1 MEKKPGCIVAIALL
15 LLIVIGVFAALMSA
29 NARSEREVK
38 ATLTELHSLGY
49 AITGADMPTAEA
61 TPENAAPIYQAAF
74 DLLPKEDRKSS
85 GKATPP
91 TAAEVA
97 ALEPAL
103 TQAGK
108 ASLLANCV
116 FPHDWTNPIAI
127 NFKEF
132 SDFKNIARALN
143 RQATFRAT
151 NGDVNGAFDDIQTMI
166 RMSDHIGKGHVLIA
180 ALVQI
185 AVRSIAM
192 RTIEQTVTLLRP
204 TPPVLTAAKRTLAL
218 LKPISPKSHFQGELL
233 FERGTIDAIRKTPEA
248 ISFMTTGSDNA
259 PSDRDRAVMLAARIP
274 SMLNDMDLVCLKS
287 YVKYHKALPADPEDI
302 GAMSE
307 AAGAIDHELAAH
319 DKELRYGLA
328 SMLMPSLGGFTFTF
342 AADIARRRTV
352 GCLLDALST
361 TPRPTRLVT
370 RGKTAIDP
378 FTGAP
383 LIIRSN
389 PKEIVIYSVG
399 QDKIDD
405 GGDISTGGIKDIIA
419 AYPRPWKPRL

>member
-1 MEKKPGCIVAIALL
+1 MKKKPGCIVAIALL
-15 LLIVIGVFAALMSA
+15 LLIIVGVFAALMSA
-29 NARSEREVK
+29 KARSDRDIK
-38 ATLTELHSLGY
+38 ATLAELHALGY
-49 AITGADMPTAEA
+49 AISGADIPTAEA
-61 TPENAAPIYQAAF
+61 TPNNAAPIYQAAF
-74 DLLPKEDRKSS
+74 NLLPKEERKPAP
-85 GKATPP
+85 KTILP
-91 TAAEVA
+91 TATEVA

-103 TQAGK
+103 TEARK
-108 ASLLANCV
+108 ASLFANCI
-116 FPHDWTNPIAI
+116 FPHDWTNPISI

-132 SDFKNIARALN
+132 SDFKDIARGLN
-143 RQATFRAT
+143 RQAIFRAA
-151 NGDVNGAFDDIQTMI
+151 NGDASGAFDDINTMV
-166 RMSDHIGKGHVLIA
+166 RMSDHIGTGHTLIA

-185 AVRSIAM
+185 AVRSMAM
-192 RTIEQTVTLLRP
+192 RTIEQTVTLLHP
-204 TPPVLTAAKRTLAL
+204 TPPVLTAAKSTLAL
-218 LKPISPKSHFQGELL
+218 LKPISPKSHFQGELI
-233 FERGTIDAIRKTPEA
+233 FERATIEAIRKTPEA

-287 YVKYHKALPADPEDI
+287 YVKYHKALPADSEDI

-307 AAGAIDHELAAH
+307 AAGAIDHDLAAH

-352 GCLLDALST
+352 GCLLDALSI

-405 GGDISTGGIKDIIA
+405 GGDISTGGMKDIIA
-419 AYPRPWKPRL
+419 AYPRPWKQRL